1 MPLEKIIQQMRTLE
15 QNSFS
20 GHDILCVLAEHV
32 KENPCKTVRKIRKKK
47 LKNAVLKKKNNQT
60 TNGYFLKKKNEG
72 GGQRN
77 FEVKIY

>member
-32 KENPCKTVRKIRKKK
+32 KENPCKTVRKIRKKT
-47 LKNAVLKKKNNQT
+47 NQT